1 MIGVTINGVAY
12 QVYKNAPANLSQ
24 FIVDALAF
32 GDRTFLV
39 YRDRRLTYSQAL
51 ERAAG
56 LANLLRAEFGIGP
69 GVRAAIAMRNSP
81 EWIISFL
88 AILLTGATASLVNS
102 RGSGDEIV
110 YALHDTECALV
121 IADDKRAAAIGDG
134 FQGRMITADDAG
146 NFRTADGRILEII
159 PAPVVASSAGPE
171 DPAIIMFT
179 SGTTGRPKGAVLTH
193 RGVSAFVLGMRHNGT
208 ANLIRNARKLGV
220 DVATLARSLP
230 QMATLAIFPL
240 FHVSGASAMLMSAL
254 TNGGKIVVM
263 ERWDP
268 AAALDLIARERITMF
283 QGPPSI
289 FWDALACPEFATA
302 DVSSITNL
310 GIGGQA
316 TPPNLLDA
324 LLKVFPKAAAGG
336 GWGMTETNGSI
347 SSATGDE
354 YMANRNASGRVMPGC
369 EVRVV
374 DEHGN
379 ELPLGS
385 VGEIWARSCQV
396 MAGYWNKPEANQ
408 AVFAGDGWIKTG
420 DVGFV
425 DADRYITIVD
435 RKKDVII
442 SGGENIY
449 CAELERVF
457 QEFPGVLETAAFGVP
472 DDRLGERAILA
483 VVPQPDAKLDADAM
497 RAFGRRHLAD
507 YKIPAEILF
516 TSTPFVRNA
525 VGKIDK
531 AVLRKSYGT

>member
-1 MIGVTINGVAY
+1 MSAPIELDQIRAQLSAPGQPFEMVSVTINGVAY
-12 QVYKNAPANLSQ
+12 EVYKNAPANLSQ
-24 FIVDALAF
+24 FIVDSLAF

-39 YRDRRLTYSQAL
+39 YRERRLTYAEAL

-56 LANLLRAEFGIGP
+56 LANLLRAEFGVGP
-69 GVRAAIAMRNSP
+69 GVRAAIAMRNTP
-81 EWIISFL
+81 EWILSFL

-121 IADDKRAAAIGDG
+121 IADGKRAEAIGNS
-134 FQGRMITADDAG
+134 FQGRMIIADDDG
-146 NFRTADGRILEII
+146 NFRDPSGRVLKIV
-159 PAPVVASSAGPE
+159 PAPVVPSSAGPE

-193 RGVSAFVLGMRHNGT
+193 RGVSAFVLGMRHNGA
-208 ANLIRNARKLGV
+208 ANLIRNAKKLGT

-268 AAALDLIARERITMF
+268 ATALELIARERITMF

-289 FWDALACPEFATA
+289 FWDVLSCPEFERA

-374 DEHGN
+374 DEHGKD
-379 ELPLGS
+379 LPLGS
-385 VGEIWARSCQV
+385 VGEIW
-396 MAGYWNKPEANQ
+396 
-408 AVFAGDGWIKTG
+408 
-420 DVGFV
+420 
-425 DADRYITIVD
+425 
-435 RKKDVII
+435 
-442 SGGENIY
+442 
-449 CAELERVF
+449 
-457 QEFPGVLETAAFGVP
+457 
-472 DDRLGERAILA
+472 
-483 VVPQPDAKLDADAM
+483 
-497 RAFGRRHLAD
+497 
-507 YKIPAEILF
+507 
-516 TSTPFVRNA
+516 
-525 VGKIDK
+525 
-531 AVLRKSYGT
+531 